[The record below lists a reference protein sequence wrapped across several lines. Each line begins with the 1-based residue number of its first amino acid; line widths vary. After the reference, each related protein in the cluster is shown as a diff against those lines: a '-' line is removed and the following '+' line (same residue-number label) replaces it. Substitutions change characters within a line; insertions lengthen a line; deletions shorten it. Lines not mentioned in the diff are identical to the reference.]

1 MGAAGPGCWVR
12 GRAGRGGG
20 WERESEPVDEPTL
33 LEESEPERQGKKRR
47 RGTEKEEGEEE
58 GGRRDRRLSLQ
69 LCVKTC
75 NIHHALMVESKAG
88 QRSCCV
94 QKPGQGRASY
104 SKWIQYFF
112 ADRS

>member
-88 QRSCCV
+88 QRSCRH
-94 QKPGQGRASY
+94 QDRAERVTANGFN
-104 SKWIQYFF
+104 IFLLTG
-112 ADRS
+112 ARC